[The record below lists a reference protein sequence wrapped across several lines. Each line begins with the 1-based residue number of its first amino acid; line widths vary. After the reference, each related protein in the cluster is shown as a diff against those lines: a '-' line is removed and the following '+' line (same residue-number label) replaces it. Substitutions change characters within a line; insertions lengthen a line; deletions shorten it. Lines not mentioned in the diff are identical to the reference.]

1 MGGIVDAIFG
11 NDDAA
16 DAQAQAAQAGANAS
30 LEATRLSLAQQ
41 QKMFDATQAQ
51 QKPLYDMGL
60 SAITQAYGGRDA
72 NGNYYFDPN
81 KLNQYAPNEA
91 FKYQDYQAQQFDP
104 SKIDLKAD
112 PSYQFRLNE
121 GINALDKSASAKGML
136 LSGAQQKAVQ
146 NYGQDLA
153 SQQYQQAYA
162 NALTTNQNNNNIGLQ
177 EYQTNQG
184 NALTGYNSNVNLGLQ
199 KYNQLASVLGAGQVA
214 GNNLQQNNTQ
224 LANSATATNM
234 QNANN
239 LASSYAYGA
248 NAQANAQAQNTN
260 ALLGIGSLAL
270 GGYKLFK

>member
-1 MGGIVDAIFG
+1 MGGIVDAVFG
-11 NDDAA
+11 GGGDDGAA
-16 DAQAQAAQAGANAS
+16 EAAAISSQTS
-30 LEATRLSLAQQ
+30 LEATKLSLAQQ

-91 FKYQDYQAQQFDP
+91 FKYKDYQAQQFDP

-136 LSGAQQKAVQ
+136 LSGAQQKALQ

-214 GNNLQQNNTQ
+214 GNNLQQNNTN
-224 LANSATATNM
+224 LANSVTATNM
-234 QNANN
+234 QNASNI
-239 LASSYAYGA
+239 ASAASFNA
-248 NAQANAQAQNTN
+248 NAQANARNAGTN
-260 ALLGIGSLAL
+260 ALLGVGSLAL
-270 GGYKLFK
+270 GGYSLLK